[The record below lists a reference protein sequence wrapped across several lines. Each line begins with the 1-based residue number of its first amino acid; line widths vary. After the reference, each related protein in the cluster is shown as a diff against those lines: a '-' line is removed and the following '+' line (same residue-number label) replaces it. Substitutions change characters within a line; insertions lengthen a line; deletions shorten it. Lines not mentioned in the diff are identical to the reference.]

1 LRTDAKVFLSILR
14 KSNYKFDFIVNF
26 KKYWTSGRKTETCWQ
41 GTCGATDMKSRTKVV
56 VIGGGIAGCSTLY
69 HLTQEGWSDVVL
81 VERNELT
88 SGTTW
93 HSAAQVTNFGMNQ
106 TMVGL
111 KTHSINL
118 YKELAEDPDYPI
130 NYHHADGGIR
140 LANTEAQLQGY
151 RHFASMARGMDV
163 HFEVIDAAECARR
176 HPLISTDNLL
186 GGLWDPL
193 DGDID
198 PAQLCQ
204 ALARRARK
212 AGAEVYRNTP
222 VIGLTQ
228 HKDDTWTVQTPHG
241 DIDCDIVV
249 NAGGY
254 RVNEV
259 GAMMGVHHPVASM
272 EHQYFLTEDI
282 PAIKAAGHRMPL
294 LRCPISDYYCRQ
306 EKNGLLVGFYEQNC
320 KTWGLDGIDPHFVN
334 ALCPDDLD
342 RVTDVLEGAFARMP
356 ALMEVGI
363 HTVVNGPITYTIDGA
378 PLVGPIPGKRNAF
391 CIIGL
396 RAGLGEGGGHGWLL
410 AQQIVH
416 GEACY
421 DTWVLDPRRFTG
433 HANVEL
439 TALKAIEDYQNEF
452 RFHFPHEHRPA
463 GRNAKITPLT
473 PVLAAEG
480 AAFTVVNG
488 WERVDY
494 IKPTADFHPSLSFD
508 FDETFDVIAGEVR
521 NVQENVGLCEVTG
534 FNRIEITGTDRQTFL
549 DRLICGALPR
559 REGRV
564 GLAYLLNAHG
574 MIKCEATV
582 ANLPESDR
590 GPARIWYGSAAASE
604 FHDMDWL
611 RAHLRPDENVQLR
624 SLTNDQTILV
634 LAGPKAR
641 AVLQQVAR
649 GDWSAAAFP
658 WLSVRESF
666 IGIAPA
672 TVMAVSFSGEL
683 AYEIHVPNA
692 ALYAAYL
699 ALCDAG
705 SAHGLSLFG
714 ARAVESMRLEKG
726 FLHWKADLL
735 TEYDPFET
743 GLDRFVRLN
752 KSTFVGQDALIKRR
766 AEGPRKRLVTL
777 EVESTRAPAHGGAS
791 VLRDG
796 AVIGTVTS
804 GDWGHRVQKNLAYAF
819 IDPAFTEVGTG
830 LKVDICGT
838 EIAAQ
843 VIDPALYDPGFARV
857 RA

>member
-1 LRTDAKVFLSILR
+1 
-14 KSNYKFDFIVNF
+14 
-26 KKYWTSGRKTETCWQ
+26 
-41 GTCGATDMKSRTKVV
+41 MKSRARVV

-81 VERNELT
+81 VERDELT

-111 KTHSINL
+111 KSHSIRL
-118 YKELAEDPDYPI
+118 YQELAEDPEYPI
-130 NYHHADGGIR
+130 NYHHGDGGIR
-140 LANTEAQLQGY
+140 LANTDAQMAGY

-163 HFEVIDAAECARR
+163 HFEVIDAEECARR

-204 ALARRARK
+204 SLARRARK

-222 VIGLTQ
+222 VQALTQ
-228 HKDDTWTVQTPHG
+228 KKDDTWTVHCANG

-272 EHQYFLTEDI
+272 EHQYFLTEEI
-282 PAIKAAGHRMPL
+282 PAIGDAGHRMPL

-306 EKNGLLVGFYEQNC
+306 EKNGLLLGFYEQDC
-320 KTWGLDGIDPHFVN
+320 KTWGMDGIDPKFTN
-334 ALCPDDLD
+334 ALCPDDLE
-342 RVTDVLEGAFARMP
+342 RVSDVLEGAFERMP
-356 ALMEVGI
+356 ALTETGI
-363 HTVVNGPITYTIDGA
+363 HTIVNGPITYTIDGA

-421 DTWVLDPRRFTG
+421 DTWCIDPRRFTG
-433 HANVEL
+433 HANVEM

-463 GRNAKITPLT
+463 GRPAKVTPLT
-473 PVLAAEG
+473 PILASEG
-480 AAFTVVNG
+480 AEFTVVNG

-494 IKPTADFHPSLSFD
+494 IKPSEDFHPTLGFG
-508 FDETFDVIAGEVR
+508 FDETFDVVAAEVK
-521 NVQENVGLCEVTG
+521 NVQTNVGLAEVNG
-534 FNRIEITGTDRQTFL
+534 FNRFEITGEDRHNFL
-549 DRLICGALPR
+549 NRMICGAVTEKP
-559 REGRV
+559 GRV
-564 GLAYLLNAHG
+564 GLGYLLNHHG
-574 MIKCEATV
+574 MLKGEATI
-582 ANLPESDR
+582 ANLPASDR
-590 GPARIWYGSAAASE
+590 GPERVWYGSAAAAE

-611 RAHLRPDENVQLR
+611 TAHLRDGEDVTIR

-634 LAGPKAR
+634 LAGPNAR
-641 AVLQQVAR
+641 AVLSACAR
-649 GDWSAAAFP
+649 GDWSNTAFP
-658 WLSVRESF
+658 WLSVRECF
-666 IGIAPA
+666 VGFAPA
-672 TVMAVSFSGEL
+672 TVMSVSFSGEL

-692 ALYAAYL
+692 SLYAAYL
-699 ALCDAG
+699 AIREAG
-705 SAHGLSLFG
+705 NSFGLELFG
-714 ARAVESMRLEKG
+714 ARAVDTMRIEKG
-726 FLHWKADLL
+726 FLHWKADIL
-735 TEYDPFET
+735 TEFDPFEAD
-743 GLDRFVRLN
+743 LERFVRLQ
-752 KSTFVGQDALIKRR
+752 KPDFVGRDALLARR
-766 AEGPRKRLVTL
+766 EAGPAKRLVTL
-777 EVESTRAPAHGGAS
+777 LLETKEAPAHGGAS
-791 VLRDG
+791 VMQGNR
-796 AVIGTVTS
+796 VVGTVTS
-804 GDWGHRVQKNLAYAF
+804 AEWGHRVGKNLAIAYVDPDQAQEGNRLH
-819 IDPAFTEVGTG
+819 IDMCGN
-830 LKVDICGT
+830 LVDVSVVPKT
-838 EIAAQ
+838 S
-843 VIDPALYDPGFARV
+843 YDPEFSRLRG
-857 RA
+857 

>member
-1 LRTDAKVFLSILR
+1 
-14 KSNYKFDFIVNF
+14 
-26 KKYWTSGRKTETCWQ
+26 
-41 GTCGATDMKSRTKVV
+41 MKSRTKVV

-93 HSAAQVTNFGMNQ
+93 HSAAQVTNFGANQ

-111 KTHSINL
+111 KSHSINL

-130 NYHHADGGIR
+130 NYHHGDGGIR
-140 LANTEAQLQGY
+140 LANTEEQMQGY

-176 HPLISTDNLL
+176 HPLISTDNLI

-204 ALARRARK
+204 SLARRARK

-222 VIGLTQ
+222 VTGLTQ
-228 HKDDTWTVQTPHG
+228 HKDDTWTVHTKHG

-272 EHQYFLTEDI
+272 EHQYFLTEEI
-282 PAIKAAGHRMPL
+282 PAIKEADHRMPL

-306 EKNGLLVGFYEQNC
+306 EKNGLLVGFYEQDC
-320 KTWGLDGIDPHFVN
+320 KTWGMDGIDPKFVN

-342 RVTDVLEGAFARMP
+342 RVTDVLEGAFERMP

-421 DTWVLDPRRFTG
+421 DTWCIDPRRFTG

-463 GRNAKITPLT
+463 GRPAKTTPLT
-473 PVLAAEG
+473 PVFAAEG

-494 IKPTADFHPSLSFD
+494 IKPNPEFHPTLSFN
-508 FDETFDVIAGEVR
+508 FDETFDVIAAEVK
-521 NVQENVGLCEVTG
+521 NVQENVGLCEVNG
-534 FNRIEITGTDRQTFL
+534 FNRFEITGADRHRFL
-549 DRLICGALPR
+549 DRMFCGTVTR

-564 GLAYLLNAHG
+564 GLGYLLNHHG
-574 MIKCEATV
+574 MVKAEATV
-582 ANLPESDR
+582 ANLPASDR
-590 GPARIWYGSAAASE
+590 GAERVWYGSAAASE
-604 FHDMDWL
+604 VHDMDWL
-611 RAHLRPDENVQLR
+611 QMHLEHGEDVTIR

-641 AVLQQVAR
+641 DVLSACSR
-649 GDWSAAAFP
+649 GDWSREAFP
-658 WLSVRESF
+658 WLGVRECF
-666 IGIAPA
+666 IGFAPA
-672 TVMAVSFSGEL
+672 TVLGVSFSGEL

-692 ALYAAYL
+692 SLYAAYL
-699 ALCDAG
+699 ALRKAG
-705 SAHGLSLFG
+705 EAYGLTLFG
-714 ARAVESMRLEKG
+714 ARAVDSMRMEKG
-726 FLHWKADLL
+726 FLHWKSDLI
-735 TEYDPFET
+735 TEFDPFET
-743 GLDRFVRLN
+743 SLDRFVKPN
-752 KSTFVGQDALIKRR
+752 KGDFIGKQALLKRR
-766 AEGPRKRLVTL
+766 EQGPRRKLVTL
-777 EVESTRAPAHGGAS
+777 KIDATHAPAHSGTSLMQGN
-791 VLRDG
+791 
-796 AVIGTVTS
+796 AVIGTVTA
-804 GDWGHRVQKNLAYAF
+804 GDWGHRVNLNLAYAF
-819 IDPAFTEVGTG
+819 V
-830 LKVDICGT
+830 
-838 EIAAQ
+838 
-843 VIDPALYDPGFARV
+843 DPALAGPGSTMLLDLCGDLVGAEVIEDSPYDPDFV
-857 RA
+857 RIRG

>member
-1 LRTDAKVFLSILR
+1 M
-14 KSNYKFDFIVNF
+14 
-26 KKYWTSGRKTETCWQ
+26 KT
-41 GTCGATDMKSRTKVV
+41 RTKVV

-69 HLTQEGWSDVVL
+69 HLTREGWSDVVL
-81 VERNELT
+81 LERDELT

-118 YKELAEDPDYPI
+118 YRELAADPDYPI

-140 LANTEAQLQGY
+140 LANTEAQMQGY

-176 HPLISTDNLL
+176 HPLISTDNLV

-222 VIGLTQ
+222 VTGLVQ
-228 HKDDTWTVQTPHG
+228 KQDDTWTVETTKG

-272 EHQYFLTEDI
+272 EHQYFLTEEI

-306 EKNGLLVGFYEQNC
+306 EKNGLLLGFYEQDC
-320 KTWGLDGIDPHFVN
+320 KTWGMDGIDPNFTN

-342 RVTDVLEGAFARMP
+342 RITDVLEGAFDRMP
-356 ALMEVGI
+356 ALTEVGI

-410 AQQIVH
+410 AQKIVH

-421 DTWVLDPRRFTG
+421 DTWCLDPRRFTG

-463 GRNAKITPLT
+463 GRPAKTTPLT

-488 WERVDY
+488 WERVEY
-494 IKPTADFHPSLSFD
+494 IKPERDFAPTPSFD
-508 FDETFDVIAGEVR
+508 FDEAFDVVAGEVR
-521 NVQENVGLCEVTG
+521 NVQENVGLCEINGFGRFELTG
-534 FNRIEITGTDRQTFL
+534 ADRHAFL
-549 DRLICGALPR
+549 DRMFCGRVPR
-559 REGRV
+559 KDGRV
-564 GLAYLLNAHG
+564 GLGYLLNHHG
-574 MIKCEATV
+574 MIKSEATI
-582 ANLPESDR
+582 ANLPASDR
-590 GPARIWYGSAAASE
+590 GPARLWYGSAAAAE

-611 RAHLRPDENVQLR
+611 TTHLRPDEDVQIR

-634 LAGPKAR
+634 LAGSNAR
-641 AVLQQVAR
+641 SVLSACSR
-649 GDWSAAAFP
+649 GDWSASAFP
-658 WLSVRESF
+658 WLSVRECF
-666 IGIAPA
+666 VGIAPA
-672 TVMAVSFSGEL
+672 TVMSVSFSGEL

-692 ALYAAYL
+692 SLYAAYL
-699 ALCDAG
+699 ALREAG
-705 SAHGLSLFG
+705 QSMGLRLFG
-714 ARAVESMRLEKG
+714 ARAVESMRMEKG
-726 FLHWKADLL
+726 FLHWKSDLL
-735 TEYDPFET
+735 TEFDPFET
-743 GLDRFVRLN
+743 GLDRFVKLD
-752 KSTFVGQDALIKRR
+752 KPAFAGKDALLKRM
-766 AEGPRKRLVTL
+766 ENGPAKRLVTL
-777 EVESTRAPAHGGAS
+777 RVDTDTAPAHSGAS
-791 VLRDG
+791 LMDG
-796 AVIGTVTS
+796 DQVVGTVTS
-804 GDWGHRVQKNLAYAF
+804 GDWGHRVGMNLAYGF
-819 IDPAFTEVGTG
+819 VDPAFAAPESTMSI
-830 LKVDICGT
+830 DMCGT
-838 EIAAQ
+838 LVGAT
-843 VIDPALYDPGFARV
+843 VIPASPYDPTFARV
-857 RA
+857 R

>member
-1 LRTDAKVFLSILR
+1 
-14 KSNYKFDFIVNF
+14 
-26 KKYWTSGRKTETCWQ
+26 
-41 GTCGATDMKSRTKVV
+41 MKSRTKVV

-69 HLTQEGWSDVVL
+69 HLTQEGWGDVVL
-81 VERNELT
+81 LERNELT

-118 YKELAEDPDYPI
+118 YKSLADDPDYPI
-130 NYHHADGGIR
+130 NYHHGDGGIR
-140 LANTEAQLQGY
+140 LANTPAQMQGY

-163 HFEVIDAAECARR
+163 QFEVIDAQECARR

-204 ALARRARK
+204 ALARKARQ
-212 AGAEVYRNTP
+212 AGAEIHRNTP
-222 VIGLTQ
+222 VIGLKQ
-228 HKDDTWTVQTPHG
+228 RPDHTWTVHTEHG

-254 RVNEV
+254 RVNEI

-272 EHQYFLTEDI
+272 EHQYFLTEEI
-282 PAIKAAGHRMPL
+282 AAIKAAGHRMPL

-306 EKNGLLVGFYEQNC
+306 EKNGLLVGFYEQSC
-320 KTWGLDGIDPHFVN
+320 KTWGLDGIDPNFVN

-356 ALMEVGI
+356 ALMDVGI

-416 GEACY
+416 GDACF
-421 DTWVLDPRRFTG
+421 DTWCLDPRRFTG

-439 TALKAIEDYQNEF
+439 TALKAVEDYQNEF

-463 GRNAKITPLT
+463 GRPAKTTPLT
-473 PVLAAEG
+473 PVLENAG

-488 WERVDY
+488 WERVEY
-494 IKPTADFHPSLSFD
+494 IKPAPGFSPSLTFG
-508 FDETFDVIAGEVR
+508 FDEAFNQVAGEVH
-521 NVQENVGLCEVTG
+521 NVQNNVGLCEVSG
-534 FNRIEITGTDRQTFL
+534 FNRFEITGRDRHGFL
-549 DRLICGALPR
+549 NRVFCGTVSKRA
-559 REGRV
+559 GRV
-564 GLAYLLNAHG
+564 GLGYFLNPHG
-574 MIKCEATV
+574 MVKGEATI
-582 ANLPESDR
+582 ANLPASDR
-590 GPARIWYGSAAASE
+590 GPERVWYGSAAASE

-611 RAHLRPDENVQLR
+611 TGQLRTDEDVQIR
-624 SLTNDQTILV
+624 SLTNEQTILV
-634 LAGPKAR
+634 LAGPNAR
-641 AVLQQVAR
+641 AVISACSRQ
-649 GDWSAAAFP
+649 DWSPTAFP
-658 WLSVRESF
+658 WLSVRECF
-666 IGIAPA
+666 IGIAPV

-692 ALYAAYL
+692 SLYAAYK
-699 ALCDAG
+699 ALRTAG
-705 SAHGLSLFG
+705 ESFGLQLFG
-714 ARAVESMRLEKG
+714 ARAVESMRMEKG
-726 FLHWKADLL
+726 FLHWKADII

-743 GLDRFVRLN
+743 GLARFVRLQ
-752 KSTFVGQDALIKRR
+752 KGEFVGRTALQKRQ
-766 AEGPRKRLVTL
+766 ADGPRRNFVTL
-777 EVESTRAPAHGGAS
+777 GIGAKHAPARPGAS
-791 VLRDG
+791 LMQGDRV
-796 AVIGTVTS
+796 VGTITS
-804 GDWGHRVQKNLAYAF
+804 GDWGHRVGMNLAYAF
-819 IDPAFTEVGTG
+819 VSPELSAIGATMQLD
-830 LKVDICGT
+830 LCGDLVSAT
-838 EIAAQ
+838 VIA
-843 VIDPALYDPGFARV
+843 PSPYDPEHSRM

>member
-1 LRTDAKVFLSILR
+1 
-14 KSNYKFDFIVNF
+14 
-26 KKYWTSGRKTETCWQ
+26 
-41 GTCGATDMKSRTKVV
+41 MKSRTKVV

-81 VERNELT
+81 AERNELT

-93 HSAAQVTNFGMNQ
+93 HSAAQVTNFGANQ

-111 KTHSINL
+111 KSHSINL

-130 NYHHADGGIR
+130 NYHHGDGGIR
-140 LANTEAQLQGY
+140 LANTEEQMQGY

-176 HPLISTDNLL
+176 HPLISTDNLI

-204 ALARRARK
+204 SLARRARK

-222 VIGLTQ
+222 VTGLTQ
-228 HKDDTWTVQTPHG
+228 HKDDTWTVHTEHG

-272 EHQYFLTEDI
+272 EHQYFLTEEI
-282 PAIKAAGHRMPL
+282 PAIKEADHRMPL

-306 EKNGLLVGFYEQNC
+306 EKNGLLVGFYEQDC
-320 KTWGLDGIDPHFVN
+320 KTWGMDGIDPKFVN

-342 RVTDVLEGAFARMP
+342 RVTDVLEGAFERMP

-421 DTWVLDPRRFTG
+421 DTWCIDPRRFTG

-463 GRNAKITPLT
+463 GRPAKTTPLT
-473 PVLAAEG
+473 PVFAAEG

-494 IKPTADFHPSLSFD
+494 IKPNPEFHPTLSFN
-508 FDETFDVIAGEVR
+508 FDETFDVIAAEVK
-521 NVQENVGLCEVTG
+521 NVQENVGLCEVNG
-534 FNRIEITGTDRQTFL
+534 FNRFEITGADRHRFL
-549 DRLICGALPR
+549 DRMFCGTVTR

-564 GLAYLLNAHG
+564 GLGYLLNHHG
-574 MIKCEATV
+574 MVKAEATV
-582 ANLPESDR
+582 ANLPASDR
-590 GPARIWYGSAAASE
+590 GAERVWYGSAAASE
-604 FHDMDWL
+604 VHDMDWL
-611 RAHLRPDENVQLR
+611 QMHLEHGEDVTIR

-641 AVLQQVAR
+641 DVLSACSR
-649 GDWSAAAFP
+649 GDWSREAFP
-658 WLSVRESF
+658 WLGVRECF
-666 IGIAPA
+666 IGFAPA
-672 TVMAVSFSGEL
+672 TVLGVSFSGEL

-692 ALYAAYL
+692 SLYAAYL
-699 ALCDAG
+699 ALRKAG
-705 SAHGLSLFG
+705 EAYGLTLFG
-714 ARAVESMRLEKG
+714 ARAVDSMRMEKG
-726 FLHWKADLL
+726 FLHWKSDLI
-735 TEYDPFET
+735 TEFDPFET
-743 GLDRFVRLN
+743 SLDRFVKPN
-752 KSTFVGQDALIKRR
+752 KGDFIGKQALLKRR
-766 AEGPRKRLVTL
+766 EQGPRRKLVTL
-777 EVESTRAPAHGGAS
+777 KIDATHAPAHSGAS
-791 VLRDG
+791 LMQG
-796 AVIGTVTS
+796 NAVIGTVTA
-804 GDWGHRVQKNLAYAF
+804 GDWGHRVNLNLAYAF
-819 IDPAFTEVGTG
+819 V
-830 LKVDICGT
+830 
-838 EIAAQ
+838 
-843 VIDPALYDPGFARV
+843 DPALAGPGSTMLLDLCGDLVGAEVIEDSPYDPDFV
-857 RA
+857 RIRG